1 MTEAVDQRKAM
12 RLVLRARRA
21 ALSPSDQDAAAMAVI
36 ARLARIAV
44 VREATLVAGYRA
56 VRGEVN
62 IDGAMALMAVDN
74 TVVTVPRVVGEYLEF
89 LPWVMDGVNFEG
101 SFGIPEPADGE
112 PRPLLNHDVVL
123 APLVAF
129 DDRGHRLGQ
138 GGGFYD
144 RALAARSGPK
154 PVVIGIAHSFQQ
166 VEAVPTES
174 WDIPLDAVVTEEAII
189 EFTPGC
195 LEPMV

>member
-1 MTEAVDQRKAM
+1 MTNRIDERKAM

-21 ALSPSDQDAAAMAVI
+21 ALSPDDQDAAAMAVI
-36 ARLARIAV
+36 ARLARIPV
-44 VREATLVAGYRA
+44 VRSASLVAGYRA
-56 VRGEVN
+56 VRGEVD
-62 IDGAMALMAVDN
+62 IDGAMALMAIDN
-74 TVVTVPRVVGEYLEF
+74 TIVTVPRVVGEYLEF
-89 LPWVMDGVNFEG
+89 LPWEMDGVTIEG
-101 SFGIPEPADGE
+101 SFGIPEPVDGH

-129 DDRGHRLGQ
+129 DHHGHRLGQ

-144 RALAARSGPK
+144 RALAARSGHT

-166 VEAVPTES
+166 VDSVPTES
-174 WDIPLDAVVTEEAII
+174 WDIPLDAVVTEESTI

-195 LEPMV
+195 LEPIV

>member
-1 MTEAVDQRKAM
+1 MTDRSDQRKAM

-21 ALSPSDQDAAAMAVI
+21 ALPPDDQDAASMAVI
-36 ARLARIAV
+36 ARLSRIKV
-44 VREATLVAGYRA
+44 VRAASLVAGYRA
-56 VRGEVN
+56 VRGEVD
-62 IDGAMALMAVDN
+62 IDAAMALMASDN

-89 LPWVMDGVNFEG
+89 VPWEMEGVTFEG
-101 SFGIPEPADGE
+101 PFGIPEPADGH

-129 DDRGHRLGQ
+129 DEHGHRLGQ

-144 RALAARSGPK
+144 RAIAARKGHT
-154 PVVIGIAHSFQQ
+154 PVVIGIAHAFQQ
-166 VEAVPTES
+166 VDLVPTES
-174 WDIPLDAVVTEEAII
+174 WDIPLDAVVTEESVI

-195 LEPMV
+195 LESVA